1 MKTEI
6 HSFGD
11 IIDIFQESQVE
22 QIFAK
27 HIGQIEENVS
37 NNHPEWKH
45 WRCHNFK
52 KNPVETQYFDTFKE
66 ALLWLENII

>member
-11 IIDIFQESQVE
+11 IIDIYQESQVE

-27 HIGQIEENVS
+27 SVGQIEENQTQE
-37 NNHPEWKH
+37 HPEWKH
-45 WRCHNFK
+45 WMCHNFR
-52 KNPVETQYFDTFKE
+52 KNPIETQYFDTFEE
-66 ALLWLENII
+66 ALLWLKNII